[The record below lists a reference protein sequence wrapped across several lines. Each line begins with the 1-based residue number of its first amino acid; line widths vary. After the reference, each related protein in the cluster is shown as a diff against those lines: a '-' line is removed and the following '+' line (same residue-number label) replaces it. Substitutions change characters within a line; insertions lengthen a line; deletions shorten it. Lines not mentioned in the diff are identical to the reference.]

1 MDLRA
6 ALLNV
11 TADEP
16 GNLLVLEGEKLTLP
30 SGATGLLGG
39 AALGIVGS
47 LLEVS
52 GQANSETLWRPR
64 RLRADRAKGH
74 LAIDDVQ
81 VIRDEERSES
91 ITLGQVEALTVRT
104 RHYNSPSPDK
114 QPPFSADHPRS
125 VEATVHL
132 RDAAGAAR
140 QRTLRL
146 EVEGLDTCE
155 KAADLAFRLGAAMG
169 LSRQRVVRSDP
180 RRIEVE
186 MKRETA
192 PGLEAMPPLEG
203 RADYT
208 RGLVAPA
215 AARAAAEYRMPAP
228 DPSRFPGQELRV
240 ARWAPGDEVR
250 VDKPMQGAFL
260 GCLPFAMAGLVAGPV
275 FWLLFHDVFATILAT
290 VLGLLFGGIALAMA
304 AMSRPRHVRI
314 AWGEQEL
321 IVSGALRRRRIPL
334 HRLSALELRCVRR
347 GRTAGSRGQYVHRM
361 YSCAVQAQVRGETTT
376 DTTAVELMSTR
387 GFEDDPETP
396 YDAALPLTKQLAE
409 ALGVEWRVI
418 DYD

>member
-6 ALLNV
+6 ALLKV

-30 SGATGLLGG
+30 SVATGLLGG
-39 AALGIVGS
+39 AALGIVGG
-47 LLEVS
+47 LLEMS
-52 GQANSETLWRPR
+52 GQADSGTLWRPR
-64 RLRADRAKGH
+64 QLRADREKGH

-81 VIRDEERSES
+81 VIREEERSES
-91 ITLGQVEALTVRT
+91 ITLEQVEALTVRT
-104 RHYNSPSPDK
+104 RHYPPTSPDK

-132 RDAAGAAR
+132 RAAGAAR

-146 EVEGLDTCE
+146 EVHGVDTCE

-169 LSRQRVVRSDP
+169 LLRQRVVSSDP

-186 MKRETA
+186 MRREAA

-208 RGLVAPA
+208 RGLIAPG
-215 AARAAAEYRMPAP
+215 AARAAAEHRMPTP
-228 DPSRFPGQELRV
+228 DPSRFPGRELRLV
-240 ARWAPGDEVR
+240 RWAPGDEVR
-250 VDKPMQGAFL
+250 LDKPMRGAAV
-260 GCLPFAMAGLVAGPV
+260 GCLPFAIAGLVAGPV
-275 FWLLFHDVFATILAT
+275 FWSLFHDAFATILAT
-290 VLGLLFGGIALAMA
+290 VLGLLFGGIALGMA
-304 AMSRPRHVRI
+304 AMSLPRHVRI
-314 AWGEQEL
+314 AWGQQEV

-334 HRLSALELRCVRR
+334 HRLSGLDLRCVRQW
-347 GRTAGSRGQYVHRM
+347 RTSGSRGQNVRRM

-387 GFEDDPETP
+387 EFEDDPETP
-396 YDAALPLTKQLAE
+396 YDAALPLTRQLAE